1 MYAECICEASL
12 KLLVT
17 LDSIWLEGM
26 SRKCPSIRNVPKY
39 NHRSLLSISRDEWPW
54 TWCDVH
60 IRWAIRYTDYPQY
73 IIHEFSPLF
82 IVCALLICLLVLIVR
97 WLCSQVNIKYHQA
110 LSPSCVLTTTYPS
123 ASLKY
128 DYNELGSITMFF
140 VRFIGNLNI
149 HEILM

>member
-17 LDSIWLEGM
+17 LDSIWLEGV
-26 SRKCPSIRNVPKY
+26 SRKCPSILNVPKY
-39 NHRSLLSISRDEWPW
+39 NHRSLLSISRDEWQW
-54 TWCDVH
+54 TWCDVY

-97 WLCSQVNIKYHQA
+97 WLCSQVNIKYHASSVFELCLSRLKMVMESSTKGVREISKAADYGNSGERDQA
-110 LSPSCVLTTTYPS
+110 AET
-123 ASLKY
+123 
-128 DYNELGSITMFF
+128 
-140 VRFIGNLNI
+140 
-149 HEILM
+149 